1 MGAHWGQKKKVT
13 EEESNTVS
21 TNIRLQIWL
30 VCTKLEEW
38 NYDLNPSAPLTPAA
52 PALRGGGDRRITGD
66 HGLSA
71 WLRKCQ
77 LGRAPTSKAFSL
89 KME

>member
-1 MGAHWGQKKKVT
+1 MCVGVHWGQKKKVT
-13 EEESNTVS
+13 EEESKTVS
-21 TNIRLQIWL
+21 TNIRLQRWL

-38 NYDLNPSAPLTPAA
+38 NYDLNPSAPLTPVA

-71 WLRKCQ
+71 
-77 LGRAPTSKAFSL
+77 
-89 KME
+89 